1 MKSIT
6 FALAICLFLALTEPS
21 MAADISGNW
30 VAPNDGVDVEFEF
43 KVDGENLKG
52 KVYNP
57 LFGKSDI
64 KDGKING
71 NNFSFYIIHP
81 TNNIERE
88 QRVVFR
94 GTAMGAIIRITFRS
108 AVQGLKE
115 VVAIRKPPEK

>member
-6 FALAICLFLALTEPS
+6 FALAICLFPALTVPS
-21 MAADISGNW
+21 FAADITGDW
-30 VAPNDGVDVEFEF
+30 VAPDNGVDIEFEF
-43 KVDGENLKG
+43 NVDGEKLKG

-81 TNNIERE
+81 TNNIEEE

-94 GTAMGAIIRITFRS
+94 GTAMGDIIRITFRS
-108 AVQGLKE
+108 AGLGLKE
-115 VVAIRKPPEK
+115 IVAARKRPEK